1 MCPQAVAA
9 DWFYGERIRLGAS
22 PHVSR
27 FFARVE
33 VCISQ
38 RFHPVGYLLQNP
50 LIQPVQA
57 DGFLVQEAPAMLPR
71 VLEAEVMDT
80 PEEARDYDAMDHSVV
95 NTLFVDDFLR
105 HWDGRSPVLDV
116 GTGTAQIP
124 IELARRCPSVRIV
137 AVDLAGQ
144 MLLLARHNVSRL
156 QLEGCIRLEQVD
168 AKKMPYADDT
178 FAAVM
183 SNSIIHHL
191 PEPERGFSEMHRVC
205 QKGGLLF
212 VRDLLRPSSQAALRE
227 LVHLYAAEANEHQRA
242 MFAASL
248 HAALTIE
255 EVRAYVAE
263 LGYPPDT
270 VQQTSDR
277 HWTWVARKLD
287 SPRSRS

>member
-1 MCPQAVAA
+1 
-9 DWFYGERIRLGAS
+9 
-22 PHVSR
+22 
-27 FFARVE
+27 
-33 VCISQ
+33 
-38 RFHPVGYLLQNP
+38 
-50 LIQPVQA
+50 
-57 DGFLVQEAPAMLPR
+57 MLPR

-95 NTLFVDDFLR
+95 NAVFVDDFLR

-137 AVDLAGQ
+137 AVDLAEQ
-144 MLLLARHNVSRL
+144 MLVLARHNVSRVQL
-156 QLEGCIRLEQVD
+156 QECIRLERVD
-168 AKKMPYADDT
+168 AKNMPYADGT

-205 QKGGLLF
+205 QRGGLLF
-212 VRDLLRPSSQAALRE
+212 VRDLLRPSSQEALQA
-227 LVHLYAAEANEHQRA
+227 LVELYAAGANEHQRA

-248 HAALTIE
+248 HAALTIP
-255 EVRAYVAE
+255 EVQACVAK
-263 LGYPPDT
+263 LGYPPET

-277 HWTWVARKLD
+277 HWTWVARKVD
-287 SPRSRS
+287 THQS